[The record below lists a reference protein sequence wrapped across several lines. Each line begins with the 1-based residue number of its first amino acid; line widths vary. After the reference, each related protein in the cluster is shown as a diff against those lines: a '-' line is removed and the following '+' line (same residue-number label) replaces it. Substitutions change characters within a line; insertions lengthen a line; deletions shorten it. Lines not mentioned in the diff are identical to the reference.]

1 MSAADPVVCVAIEVD
16 PPTAESCL
24 LDEVMRTLS
33 QLRCTLATV
42 RSRGSAGF
50 AYFWDGGAAYGN
62 PPHGR
67 ATEVD
72 PTTPIYALRELFCS
86 LAGSTREF
94 KRACS
99 RGHHHLGV
107 ISNV

>member
-1 MSAADPVVCVAIEVD
+1 MSAADPVVRVAIKVD
-16 PPTAESCL
+16 PPKAASCL
-24 LDEVMRTLS
+24 PDHAMRTLS

-72 PTTPIYALRELFCS
+72 PTMPIYALRELFCS
-86 LAGSTREF
+86 LAGCARGF

-107 ISNV
+107 IANV